1 MPAAKRIGF
10 IGLGIMGSR
19 MAANLQRAGFEVTV
33 WNRTQQTAHDWAA
46 EHGGHLAQSPA
57 SVAAAADLVFTM
69 VVDGP
74 QVREL
79 LLGSQ
84 GVAQGAEPGLLCVDC
99 STIGQAEARSI
110 GAELAARGL
119 RLLDAPVTGS
129 MPAARDGTLLI
140 MVGGEADD
148 VAQARP
154 ALEAM
159 GQTVLHVGP
168 LGSGQAIKVINNS
181 VAAANVATVAEALI
195 AGRAAGVDLDSLV
208 AVMEGGSAGSRMLT
222 LKQES
227 MRSHDFTPLFR
238 LAHMIKDVELCLG
251 ATSAPFESAERALT
265 DMRAAEQL
273 GHGDDDFA
281 ALVEAVEQRAG
292 LRVD

>member
-1 MPAAKRIGF
+1 VPAVKRIGF

-33 WNRTQQTAHDWAA
+33 WNRTQRTADDWAA
-46 EHGGHLAQSPA
+46 EHGGHVAQSPA
-57 SVAAAADLVFTM
+57 AVAQAAEVVFTM

-74 QVREL
+74 QVHEL

-84 GVAQGAEPGLLCVDC
+84 GVAEGAEPGLLCVDC

-148 VAQARP
+148 VAQARG

-181 VAAANVATVAEALI
+181 VAAANLATAAEALI
-195 AGRAAGVDLDSLV
+195 AGTAAGVDLDSLV

-251 ATSAPFESAERALT
+251 ASSTPFESAERVLA
-265 DMRAAEQL
+265 DMRVAEQL
-273 GHGDDDFA
+273 GHGDEDFA
-281 ALVEAVEQRAG
+281 ALVEAVEARAG